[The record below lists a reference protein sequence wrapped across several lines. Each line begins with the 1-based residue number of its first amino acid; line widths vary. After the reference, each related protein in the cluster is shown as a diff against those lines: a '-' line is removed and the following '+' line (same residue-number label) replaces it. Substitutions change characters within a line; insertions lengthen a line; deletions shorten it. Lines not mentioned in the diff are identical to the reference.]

1 MCPKTCP
8 CCRRIYGSKDKSSG
22 TSIQFFNMKIRKKV
36 SIPESDVEIIKKKGL
51 LMYAA
56 TDPQDGMKLRKIKG
70 RT

>member
-1 MCPKTCP
+1 MSTDR
-8 CCRRIYGSKDKSSG
+8 RRIYGGKGKSSG
-22 TSIQFFNMKIRKKV
+22 ASIEFFNVRRREKV

-70 RT
+70 RA

>member
-1 MCPKTCP
+1 MSSDRK
-8 CCRRIYGSKDKSSG
+8 RIYGAKGKSTS
-22 TSIQFFNMKIRKKV
+22 TSIEFFNIKRRKKV

-70 RT
+70 RA